1 LKRIFIVGSTGS
13 LGIEALEVVKLLG
26 ENYKVIG
33 LSGFKNYKVLS
44 EQISVFSPLYAGS
57 SAEVLEKLK
66 GEFGNVHL
74 FEVEKDLEKI
84 LEEASPDLTLF
95 LSSKI
100 TSLKSIYNL
109 VSHKQL
115 VGIANKESII
125 AGGEFLFDS
134 EKRKYIIPIDSEPSA
149 IFQCLRGEDIS
160 EVKTLILTA
169 SGGPF
174 IDRDTLTFNSI
185 KKEDALKHP
194 KWKMGNKITIDS
206 STLINKAFEV
216 IEAHFLFDMPYEK
229 IKVLIHRESIIH
241 SIVEFQ
247 DGNIKA
253 LLGIPKMHVPLQ
265 YAITY
270 PHRIFTGLESLDLSI
285 SKSLTFEQMDI
296 NKFPGFEIVLKYG
309 KQGGNFLPLLVAI
322 DEVLVESFLNDRIKY
337 TDLYTCMEKILQK
350 FTFKRNV
357 SIEEV
362 WEFYNLGI
370 ITADKFLRRSL

>member
-66 GEFGNVHL
+66 GEFSNVHL

-100 TSLKSIYNL
+100 TSLRSIYNL
-109 VSHKQL
+109 VSHKHL

-134 EKRKYIIPIDSEPSA
+134 ERRKYIIPIDSEPSA

-174 IDRDTLTFNSI
+174 IDRDTSTFNSI

-216 IEAHFLFDMPYEK
+216 IEAHFLFDMLYEK
-229 IKVLIHRESIIH
+229 IKVLIHKESIIH

-253 LLGIPKMHVPLQ
+253 LLGIPKMHFPLQ

-270 PHRIFTGLESLDLSI
+270 PHRVFTGLESLDLSI
-285 SKSLTFEQMDI
+285 SKSLTFERMDVS
-296 NKFPGFEIVLKYG
+296 KFPGFEIVLKYG
-309 KQGGNFLPLLVAI
+309 KQGGNFLPLLVAV

-337 TDLYTCMEKILQK
+337 TDLYTYMEEILQK
-350 FTFKRNV
+350 FTFERTV
-357 SIEEV
+357 SIDEV